1 MLGIIYE
8 HKNKVNGKRYV
19 GQTIQALQARIKEGY
34 FNTKFARALQ
44 KYGWE
49 NFETTVLLTIEKN
62 TKQELIKALN
72 IVEEKIIIENNL
84 QDDRYGY
91 NVKAGGSNGT
101 FKHTQEAIEKIRAAN
116 KRPNSGQFKKG
127 QPGLNLGKTW
137 VNSKEYKIKH
147 SAIMIESYKKSG
159 RKSALYG
166 KHWFT
171 NGETNMVAEKC
182 PEGFR
187 PGKVQRK

>member
-72 IVEEKIIIENNL
+72 IVEEKIII
-84 QDDRYGY
+84 
-91 NVKAGGSNGT
+91 
-101 FKHTQEAIEKIRAAN
+101 
-116 KRPNSGQFKKG
+116 
-127 QPGLNLGKTW
+127 
-137 VNSKEYKIKH
+137 
-147 SAIMIESYKKSG
+147 
-159 RKSALYG
+159 
-166 KHWFT
+166 
-171 NGETNMVAEKC
+171 
-182 PEGFR
+182 
-187 PGKVQRK
+187 